1 MNKYLLSTA
10 AFIAATAVNAADVPS
25 KSVPLPPTNPTTVAS
40 TTYFAGVHIG
50 SNASIN
56 QDLWYGSLRG
66 AVRGGWEFS
75 EYARVEGNYDFA
87 WSERSAD
94 RSHTV
99 TTNLIGQ
106 YKIGYVPVTPY
117 VLAGVGYRWTGV
129 KDEPVYNVGA
139 GVRYDI
145 TSNIE
150 VDGRYRYITDKDRK
164 RDSNVVSIGAN
175 YKF

>member
-1 MNKYLLSTA
+1 MNKYLLSTV
-10 AFIAATAVNAADVPS
+10 AFVAATAVNAADLPS
-25 KSVPLPPTNPTTVAS
+25 KTAPLPPTIPTTEAS
-40 TTYFAGVHIG
+40 TQYFAGLHIG
-50 SNASIN
+50 SNATTT
-56 QDLWYGSLRG
+56 QDLWYGSVRG

-75 EYARVEGNYDFA
+75 EYARVEANYDYT
-87 WSERSAD
+87 WSELSAA

-106 YKIGYVPVTPY
+106 YKIGYLPVTPY
-117 VLAGVGYRWTGV
+117 VLAGVGYRWSGI
-129 KDEPVYNVGA
+129 KDEAVYNVGG
-139 GVRYDI
+139 GVRYDV

-150 VDGRYRYITDKDRK
+150 VDGRYRYVSDKDRK